1 VLWPDFVN
9 GLRHYRLYPQH
20 AHYRLLTG
28 KPTQYATRMSSL
40 IPRSKFCATA
50 AAALLLHFCI
60 GSAAENLRYNPVS
73 RQVIEAR
80 LGKYTGNNKQREAT
94 LKQMFAEAGCDDQHI
109 SEQPVKGS
117 KLPNVICLLPGSS
130 DKVIIVGA
138 HFDHVSKG
146 DGVVD
151 NWSGTSLLP
160 SLYEA
165 VKIEPRKHTYIF
177 IGFTDEE
184 RGDVGSRFYV
194 RQMTKEQVAA
204 TDAMVNMDTL
214 GLAPTEIWTSHS
226 DKRLAGALAYIA
238 KQLNVPVTGEDV
250 GQVALTTDAE
260 QFSKRGISRITI
272 HSLTQQTWNAH
283 ILHTAKDKISAM
295 RLDDYYQTYRLLAAY
310 ITFLDQVTSD
320 PAAPT
325 TH

>member
-1 VLWPDFVN
+1 ML
-9 GLRHYRLYPQH
+9 LRPPH
-20 AHYRLLTG
+20 
-28 KPTQYATRMSSL
+28 S
-40 IPRSKFCATA
+40 
-50 AAALLLHFCI
+50 CI

-117 KLPNVICLLPGSS
+117 KLPNAICLLPGSS
-130 DKVIIVGA
+130 DKVIIFGA
-138 HFDHVSKG
+138 HFDRVSKG

-151 NWSGTSLLP
+151 NWSDGASLLP

-184 RGDVGSRFYV
+184 QGDVGSRFYV

-238 KQLNVPVTGEDV
+238 KQLNVPVTGDDV
-250 GQVALTTDAE
+250 GQVGLTTDAE
-260 QFSKRGISRITI
+260 QFSERGISRITI

-283 ILHTAKDKISAM
+283 IIHTSKDKISAM
-295 RLDDYYQTYRLLAAY
+295 RLDDYYRTYGLLAAY